1 MNQVRDD
8 CVTSRMEGDPPVTVL
23 VTRKPLP
30 GREVEFEDY
39 VLGITQAAMRQPGH
53 LGTNVFRPSK
63 PDGAYRIVFK
73 FDRRSNLVRWENSDE
88 RADWRAI
95 AQSVS
100 QPREVQTI
108 SGLEAWFTLPDCAIN
123 VHPPKYKMAFLVWLG
138 VFSLVTLLSYLVG
151 PLMEGWP
158 LVVRSFTL
166 TVIVVST
173 LTYLVLPG
181 LTRLFARWLYPK
193 DQSE

>member
-1 MNQVRDD
+1 
-8 CVTSRMEGDPPVTVL
+8 
-23 VTRKPLP
+23 
-30 GREVEFEDY
+30 
-39 VLGITQAAMRQPGH
+39 
-53 LGTNVFRPSK
+53 
-63 PDGAYRIVFK
+63 
-73 FDRRSNLVRWENSDE
+73 
-88 RADWRAI
+88 
-95 AQSVS
+95 
-100 QPREVQTI
+100 
-108 SGLEAWFTLPDCAIN
+108 
-123 VHPPKYKMAFLVWLG
+123 LG